1 MNDKIKI
8 KLQIAG
14 SYYPL
19 TINREEEEIVRLAAK
34 QINDKLNTYRSH
46 YKDLETEKILAMI
59 AYDFSKQ
66 VLELKDKNDTKP
78 YTKRIE
84 EFTELLDKQ
93 FSNN

>member
-8 KLQIAG
+8 KLRIAD

-19 TINREEEEIVRLAAK
+19 TIDREEEEIVRLAAK
-34 QINDKLNTYRSH
+34 QINDKLNTYRGH

-59 AYDFSKQ
+59 AYDFSRQ
-66 VLELKDKNDTKP
+66 VLELKDKNDTRP
-78 YTKRIE
+78 YAEKIE
-84 EFTELLDKQ
+84 ELTELLDKQ